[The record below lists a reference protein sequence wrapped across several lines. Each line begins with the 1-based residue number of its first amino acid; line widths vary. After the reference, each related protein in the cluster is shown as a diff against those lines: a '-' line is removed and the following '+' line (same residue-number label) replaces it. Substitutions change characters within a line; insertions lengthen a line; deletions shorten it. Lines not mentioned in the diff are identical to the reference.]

1 MGGKYHAYVWG
12 RAQGPQL
19 NLWSPTLLTV
29 PTDDEEADKSGFG
42 EEEITQIA
50 ASMAARDGHR
60 LALSRNG
67 KLYAWGLSTD
77 AQLGLRN
84 FSDEFLV
91 RPAPVEL
98 NPDVKVTYAACGG
111 YHSFAVTSEGAL
123 YGWGR
128 ATHGLTAVH
137 DFDTLPRAH
146 KYPEM
151 AVQVTP
157 ARVSGLDRHF
167 VTHVACGFFHS
178 VCTTREGQMF
188 SWGVARYG
196 RLGIAGV
203 DGLPTFEGLAY
214 QAKPQLIE
222 SLSGQFVRH
231 AVCGSYHSLAL
242 VQAALPS
249 PIPPSPHPPFPPSPL
264 PPFPPPPSPL
274 PLSLL
279 PPLPSSLPPSQ
290 APSLACRTP
299 RRITT
304 SFTRGVRLLLG
315 GWAWPTSSFSP
326 WMTASPMRRCRPSCQ
341 S

>member
-1 MGGKYHAYVWG
+1 MFLSQVLHSLSRCSATSAMALEGFDHKPCPVMGGKYHAYVWG

-29 PTDDEEADKSGFG
+29 TDDDEADKTGFG
-42 EEEITQIA
+42 QEEISQIA

-91 RPAPVEL
+91 RPTPVEL
-98 NPDVKVTYAACGG
+98 SPDIKVTYAACGG

-167 VTHVACGFFHS
+167 VVHVACGFFHS

-214 QAKPQLIE
+214 QAKPQVHSILFVFRGCFLILSLP
-222 SLSGQFVRH
+222 SLSKVSPGNSCVTQCAVRT
-231 AVCGSYHSLAL
+231 
-242 VQAALPS
+242 
-249 PIPPSPHPPFPPSPL
+249 I
-264 PPFPPPPSPL
+264 
-274 PLSLL
+274 
-279 PPLPSSLPPSQ
+279 
-290 APSLACRTP
+290 
-299 RRITT
+299 
-304 SFTRGVRLLLG
+304 
-315 GWAWPTSSFSP
+315 
-326 WMTASPMRRCRPSCQ
+326 ASH
-341 S
+341 